1 MAVLLYLHLQKF
13 RVAFYTIGLKTIVI
27 YDLKIHETLIASG
40 YLHSSIGSKH
50 MAPNWTLLSL
60 KIQAKCS
67 MEVSLYPHLEEF
79 RDAFHTID
87 LETIMIYTLKIH
99 EMLISSGF
107 LCNSIGSIHM
117 VQNGN
122 PFSPK
127 IQL

>member
-1 MAVLLYLHLQKF
+1 
-13 RVAFYTIGLKTIVI
+13 
-27 YDLKIHETLIASG
+27 
-40 YLHSSIGSKH
+40 
-50 MAPNWTLLSL
+50 
-60 KIQAKCS
+60 

-87 LETIMIYTLKIH
+87 LETIMIHTLKIH
-99 EMLISSGF
+99 EMLISSRF

-127 IQL
+127 IQLLFSMDVSLCLHLQKFRGAFYTIDLETIVIYNLKEQETI